1 MPEIIYIPA
10 AQWKKDIRL
19 AQQGNTG
26 AFLRLQQSFASL
38 LRYEAK
44 KIQGR
49 HTALPGQERVR
60 EYTTLFQAVILNFFH
75 FIDEFHSF
83 EQPGHEIPQKL
94 HRYLLCESRC
104 GNYDSISNA
113 PAKTANTKNILY
125 NTTGK
130 HSCQYGKPTHGP
142 DHRAYAAEIEKFK
155 ILTPQFPQHVPYSA
169 RSRFH
174 RRNLSRERY
183 LSLRPFP
190 WKNRLYIRFCVK
202 EADETELDKENLY
215 KVRIIILLL

>member
-10 AQWKKDIRL
+10 AQWKEDIRL

-44 KIQGR
+44 KIQGC

-60 EYTTLFQAVILNFFH
+60 EYTTVFQAVILNFFH

-83 EQPGHEIPQKL
+83 ERPDHEIPRKL
-94 HRYLLCESRC
+94 HRYLLCESCC
-104 GNYDSISNA
+104 GNYNSIANA
-113 PAKTANTKNILY
+113 PANTATAKNILY
-125 NTTGK
+125 NATGQRF
-130 HSCQYGKPTHGP
+130 CQSGKSPHGP
-142 DHRAYAAEIEKFK
+142 DHRAYAAEIENFK
-155 ILTPQFPQHVPYSA
+155 MTPQFPQHMPYSTPFY
-169 RSRFH
+169 FH
-174 RRNLSRERY
+174 RHNLSRERY

-202 EADETELDKENLY
+202 ETDETEPDKEKLY
-215 KVRIIILLL
+215 KVKIIILLL